1 MKTGIIYIATDTTN
15 NMQYVGQTITTLKK
29 RKSGGYN
36 PYFQNAINK
45 HGNKIEWEIIGE
57 LLIEELDL
65 LERCYIWGLSTIYP
79 NGYNFESGGNKN
91 KRISEET
98 RRKLSESHMGEKHFM
113 HGKCHSKETKQK
125 MRVARAGKTN
135 SEKTRRKISKANSGK
150 TRTEETKKKM
160 SKTKKNMSAEIKKKM
175 SKAHKGLKAGVETKK
190 KMSKSRKGEG
200 NFNTKLAESQIL
212 EIRAKYATGN
222 YTKVRLAN
230 EYGVNGTNIYY
241 IVNCKSWRHI

>member
-1 MKTGIIYIATDTTN
+1 
-15 NMQYVGQTITTLKK
+15 
-29 RKSGGYN
+29 
-36 PYFQNAINK
+36 
-45 HGNKIEWEIIGE
+45 
-57 LLIEELDL
+57 
-65 LERCYIWGLSTIYP
+65 
-79 NGYNFESGGNKN
+79 
-91 KRISEET
+91 
-98 RRKLSESHMGEKHFM
+98 
-113 HGKCHSKETKQK
+113 
-125 MRVARAGKTN
+125 
-135 SEKTRRKISKANSGK
+135 
-150 TRTEETKKKM
+150 M

-241 IVNCKSWRHI
+241 IVNRKSWRHI